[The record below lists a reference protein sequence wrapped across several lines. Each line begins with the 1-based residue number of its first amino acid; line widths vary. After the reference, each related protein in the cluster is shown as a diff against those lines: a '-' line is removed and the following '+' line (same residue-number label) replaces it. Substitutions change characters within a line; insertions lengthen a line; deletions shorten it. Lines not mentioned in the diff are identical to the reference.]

1 MGVVCCLRLGR
12 GAGSCRMKV
21 LAVFLLAAATLGWE
35 MEEKMVKMWTKM
47 KAHEACWGE
56 ENTKQYTVKMK
67 KAIAK
72 CTQQDAPELQLPIY
86 RNPYRVVNGLLNGA
100 QQHERYVVSLLE
112 TIANNMNNQNNYNQN
127 NYNDG
132 NFQPGRRHGGFKQG
146 FNQQGFNQGF
156 NTRQGS
162 MNYMNNE
169 MVPLSQEYV
178 QKLAT
183 EVMRQMKTT
192 QQQQYGNV
200 RNNGMGID
208 GLLFNNRQ
216 GGNTDYSMRFKRQAE
231 GGVTNVLDLGD
242 RLRDK
247 IVEAEK
253 HAEQKIG
260 NMTCVMKE
268 MHIINDNHEIDIAAM
283 KAELRQMVD
292 LSEWFKNRVEKDMDN
307 CYAVAQNIP
316 VDVQTAYAYP
326 GNPHLAK
333 LKAFMTCCKTAKTQS
348 CVYQDVRDKLEK
360 NFGPLQ
366 KLLDTTGLTEQQ
378 LFPLVLQLL
387 HGSEMEFMETL

>member
-1 MGVVCCLRLGR
+1 
-12 GAGSCRMKV
+12 MKV
-21 LAVFLLAAATLGWE
+21 FAIVLLAAATLGWE

-100 QQHERYVVSLLE
+100 QEHERYVVSLLE
-112 TIANNMNNQNNYNQN
+112 TIANNMNNNNN
-127 NYNDG
+127 NNRMHNNMNTMNNG
-132 NFQPGRRHGGFKQG
+132 NFNQRNG
-146 FNQQGFNQGF
+146 FNSQYGNNQ
-156 NTRQGS
+156 
-162 MNYMNNE
+162 YMNND

-183 EVMRQMKTT
+183 EVMRQMQT
-192 QQQQYGNV
+192 QNQYNTHSTNNVLGKLFQGQVQKQNSFGSNQNFGN
-200 RNNGMGID
+200 N
-208 GLLFNNRQ
+208 FNNL
-216 GGNTDYSMRFKRQAE
+216 RFKRQADA
-231 GGVTNVLDLGD
+231 GVTNVLDLGD

-268 MHIINDNHEIDIAAM
+268 MNIINDNHEIDIAAM
-283 KAELRQMVD
+283 KQELRQME
-292 LSEWFKNRVEKDMDN
+292 LSEWFQARIEKDMDN

-378 LFPLVLQLL
+378 IFPLVLQLL
-387 HGSEMEFMETL
+387 HGSEMEFMETM

>member
-1 MGVVCCLRLGR
+1 MGKSVVYDWEE
-12 GAGSCRMKV
+12 RMKV
-21 LAVFLLAAATLGWE
+21 FAIVLLATATLGWE

-100 QQHERYVVSLLE
+100 QEHERYVVSLLE
-112 TIANNMNNQNNYNQN
+112 TIANNMNNNNN
-127 NYNDG
+127 NRMHNNMNNMNTMNNG
-132 NFQPGRRHGGFKQG
+132 NFNQRNG
-146 FNQQGFNQGF
+146 FNSQYGNSQ
-156 NTRQGS
+156 
-162 MNYMNNE
+162 YMNND

-183 EVMRQMKTT
+183 EVMRQMQT
-192 QQQQYGNV
+192 QNQYNSHSTSNV
-200 RNNGMGID
+200 MGR
-208 GLLFNNRQ
+208 L
-216 GGNTDYSMRFKRQAE
+216 FKRQADA
-231 GGVTNVLDLGD
+231 GVTNVLVLGD

-268 MHIINDNHEIDIAAM
+268 MNIINDNHEIDLAAM
-283 KAELRQMVD
+283 KL
-292 LSEWFKNRVEKDMDN
+292 
-307 CYAVAQNIP
+307 
-316 VDVQTAYAYP
+316 
-326 GNPHLAK
+326 
-333 LKAFMTCCKTAKTQS
+333 
-348 CVYQDVRDKLEK
+348 
-360 NFGPLQ
+360 
-366 KLLDTTGLTEQQ
+366 
-378 LFPLVLQLL
+378 
-387 HGSEMEFMETL
+387 

>member
-1 MGVVCCLRLGR
+1 
-12 GAGSCRMKV
+12 
-21 LAVFLLAAATLGWE
+21 
-35 MEEKMVKMWTKM
+35 MVKMWTKM

-100 QQHERYVVSLLE
+100 QEHERYVVSLLE
-112 TIANNMNNQNNYNQN
+112 TIANNMNNNNN
-127 NYNDG
+127 NRMHNNMNTMSNG
-132 NFQPGRRHGGFKQG
+132 NF
-146 FNQQGFNQGF
+146 NQ
-156 NTRQGS
+156 
-162 MNYMNNE
+162 
-169 MVPLSQEYV
+169 L
-178 QKLAT
+178 
-183 EVMRQMKTT
+183 
-192 QQQQYGNV
+192 
-200 RNNGMGID
+200 
-208 GLLFNNRQ
+208 
-216 GGNTDYSMRFKRQAE
+216 RFKRQADA
-231 GGVTNVLDLGD
+231 GVTNVLDLGD

-268 MHIINDNHEIDIAAM
+268 MNIINDNHEIDLAAM
-283 KAELRQMVD
+283 KQELRQME
-292 LSEWFKNRVEKDMDN
+292 LSEWFQARIERDMDN

-333 LKAFMTCCKTAKTQS
+333 LKAFMTCCKAAKTQS

-378 LFPLVLQLL
+378 IFPLVLQLL
-387 HGSEMEFMETL
+387 HGSEMEFMETM

>member
-1 MGVVCCLRLGR
+1 
-12 GAGSCRMKV
+12 MKV
-21 LAVFLLAAATLGWE
+21 FAIVLLAAATLGWE

-100 QQHERYVVSLLE
+100 QEHERYVVSLLE
-112 TIANNMNNQNNYNQN
+112 TIANNMNNNNN
-127 NYNDG
+127 NRMHNNMNTMNNG
-132 NFQPGRRHGGFKQG
+132 NFNQRNG
-146 FNQQGFNQGF
+146 FNSQYGNSQ
-156 NTRQGS
+156 
-162 MNYMNNE
+162 YMNND

-183 EVMRQMKTT
+183 EVMRQMQT
-192 QQQQYGNV
+192 QNQYNTHSSNNVLGKLFQGQAFGNNHNQNQNFG
-200 RNNGMGID
+200 NNFDNM
-208 GLLFNNRQ
+208 R
-216 GGNTDYSMRFKRQAE
+216 MRFKRQADA
-231 GGVTNVLDLGD
+231 GVTNVLDLGD

-268 MHIINDNHEIDIAAM
+268 MNIINDNHEIDIAAM
-283 KAELRQMVD
+283 KQELRQME
-292 LSEWFKNRVEKDMDN
+292 LSEWFQARIEKDLDN

-378 LFPLVLQLL
+378 IFPLVLQLL
-387 HGSEMEFMETL
+387 HGSEMEFMETM

>member
-1 MGVVCCLRLGR
+1 
-12 GAGSCRMKV
+12 MKV
-21 LAVFLLAAATLGWE
+21 FAIVLLAAATLGWE

-100 QQHERYVVSLLE
+100 QEHERYVVSLLE
-112 TIANNMNNQNNYNQN
+112 TIANNMNNGNNMN
-127 NYNDG
+127 NRMNTMHNNMNTMSNG
-132 NFQPGRRHGGFKQG
+132 NFNQRHG
-146 FNQQGFNQGF
+146 FNSQYSQ
-156 NTRQGS
+156 
-162 MNYMNNE
+162 YMNND

-183 EVMRQMKTT
+183 EVMKQMQT
-192 QQQQYGNV
+192 QNQYNTRSNNV
-200 RNNGMGID
+200 MGK
-208 GLLFNNRQ
+208 LFNRQ
-216 GGNTDYSMRFKRQAE
+216 DSFGSNQNFGNNFNNMRFKRQADA
-231 GGVTNVLDLGD
+231 GVTNVLDLGD

-268 MHIINDNHEIDIAAM
+268 MNIINDNHEIDIAAM
-283 KAELRQMVD
+283 KQELRQMD
-292 LSEWFKNRVEKDMDN
+292 LTEWFKNRIEKDMDN

-316 VDVQTAYAYP
+316 VDVQNAYAYP

-333 LKAFMTCCKTAKTQS
+333 LKSFMTCCKTAKTQS

-378 LFPLVLQLL
+378 IFPLVLQLL
-387 HGSEMEFMETL
+387 HGSEMEFMETM

>member
-1 MGVVCCLRLGR
+1 
-12 GAGSCRMKV
+12 MKV
-21 LAVFLLAAATLGWE
+21 FAIVLLATATLGWE

-100 QQHERYVVSLLE
+100 QEHERYVVSLLE
-112 TIANNMNNQNNYNQN
+112 TIANNMNNNNN
-127 NYNDG
+127 NRMHNNMNTMNNG
-132 NFQPGRRHGGFKQG
+132 NFNQRNNG
-146 FNQQGFNQGF
+146 FNSQYGNSQ
-156 NTRQGS
+156 
-162 MNYMNNE
+162 YMNND

-183 EVMRQMKTT
+183 EVMRQMQT
-192 QQQQYGNV
+192 QNQYNTHSTSNVMGKLFQGQTFGSNQNHNQNFGN
-200 RNNGMGID
+200 N
-208 GLLFNNRQ
+208 FNNL
-216 GGNTDYSMRFKRQAE
+216 RFKRQADA
-231 GGVTNVLDLGD
+231 GVTNVLDLGD

-268 MHIINDNHEIDIAAM
+268 MNIINDNHEIDLAAM
-283 KAELRQMVD
+283 KQELRQME
-292 LSEWFKNRVEKDMDN
+292 LSEWFQARIEKDMDN

-333 LKAFMTCCKTAKTQS
+333 LKAFMTCCKAAKTQS

-378 LFPLVLQLL
+378 IFPLVLQLL
-387 HGSEMEFMETL
+387 HGSEMEFMETM